1 MSQNNDMD
9 QNKPIYCEAALEFR
23 CLAPDC
29 KFKAIC
35 WCDGK
40 AFCQIHGRIITNEP
54 TINPDSS

>member
-40 AFCQIHGRIITNEP
+40 AFCQIHGE
-54 TINPDSS
+54 DYYE